1 MVTRAR
7 HILLTA
13 IAEHRCEPAPEFPAE
28 LVDYHAKADEE
39 LLARWAQERGMKPC
53 TGAKDML
60 LAKLAAIAERQ
71 DFCDSSGGQERR

>member
-13 IAEHRCEPAPEFPAE
+13 IAEHFCEPAPELPAE
-28 LVDYHAKADEE
+28 LVDYDAKADKE
-39 LLARWAQERGMKPC
+39 LLARWVEERGMKPC

-60 LAKLAAIAERQ
+60 LAKLAAIA
-71 DFCDSSGGQERR
+71 DRRH